1 VLYSFKNE
9 EDGGFPGAGLAID
22 NLGNLYATTTEGG
35 FTTSGVCLVVGC
47 GTVFKFTP

>member
-22 NLGNLYATTTEGG
+22 NLGNLYATTTEGLYNLG
-35 FTTSGVCLVVGC
+35 RVPGGWLWNGV
-47 GTVFKFTP
+47 